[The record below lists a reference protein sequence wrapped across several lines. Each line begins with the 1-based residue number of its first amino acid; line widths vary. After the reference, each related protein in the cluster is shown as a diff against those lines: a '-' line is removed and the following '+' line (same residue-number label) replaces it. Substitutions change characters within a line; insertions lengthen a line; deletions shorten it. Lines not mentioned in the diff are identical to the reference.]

1 MTKQD
6 AIGMFL
12 EMWREQTVY
21 AKNDTVAKV
30 TEWNDFTDM
39 LNRNGDITNKQYAN
53 WSNPF

>member
-6 AIGMFL
+6 ALGMFL
-12 EMWREQTVY
+12 ETWREQTVY
-21 AKNDTVAKV
+21 SKNDIIAKI

-39 LNRNGDITNKQYAN
+39 LNRNGDITDKQYAN

>member
-6 AIGMFL
+6 ALEMFL
-12 EMWREQTVY
+12 ETWREQTVY
-21 AKNDTVAKV
+21 SKNDIIAKI

-39 LNRNGDITNKQYAN
+39 LNRNGDITDKQYAN

>member
-6 AIGMFL
+6 ALEMFL

-21 AKNDTVAKV
+21 AKNDTVAKI

-39 LNRNGDITNKQYAN
+39 LNRNGDITDKQYAN

>member
-6 AIGMFL
+6 ALKMFL

-21 AKNDTVAKV
+21 EKNDTVAKV

-39 LNRNGDITNKQYAN
+39 LNRNGDITDKQYAN
-53 WSNPF
+53 WTSPF

>member
-6 AIGMFL
+6 ALSMFL

-21 AKNDTVAKV
+21 SKNDTIAKV
-30 TEWNDFTDM
+30 TEWNNFTDS
-39 LNRNGDITNKQYAN
+39 LNRNGDITDKQYAN